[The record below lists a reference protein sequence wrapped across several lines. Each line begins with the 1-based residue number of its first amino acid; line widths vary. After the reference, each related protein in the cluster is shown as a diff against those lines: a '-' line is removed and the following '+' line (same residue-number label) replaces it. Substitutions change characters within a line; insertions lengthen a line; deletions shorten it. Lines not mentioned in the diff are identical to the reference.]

1 MFLGNDTSTSTSTS
15 SHLHN
20 QRTIYVTFGAWQIVF
35 TGRYDTAVSATGFN
49 VVLLRIIG
57 CAWLRAGE
65 LAVCGKDGCAK
76 GCMPM
81 EKPQ

>member
-1 MFLGNDTSTSTSTS
+1 MILVPVLVLAAICIS
-15 SHLHN
+15 SEQFMLHSV
-20 QRTIYVTFGAWQIVF
+20 RGRLFF

-81 EKPQ
+81 ENPQ